1 MKVIIL
7 AAGRGSR
14 LGERTANL
22 PKCMCKLCGRTL
34 LNRCLES
41 LEKGGIK
48 REEIAIV
55 TGYKS
60 EVIRIEGVKYF
71 HNPDWE
77 KTNMFVSLTKASEW
91 LEKEPCIVCYSDVVF
106 SSEVIKR
113 ITQTKEELVVPYFT
127 KYWELWSKR
136 MKNPLDDL
144 ETFKLNS
151 AGQLTEIGLH
161 PEKRVDIQ
169 GQYMGLIKFTPESWA
184 AALETIKHPLP
195 KTVEKLDMTTLLNGM
210 IKDGNT
216 ISTFPNDEMWLECD
230 TGDDIEFYEKE
241 FTDKL

>member
-22 PKCMCKLCGRTL
+22 PKCMCTLCGKTL
-34 LNRCLES
+34 LDRCLES

-48 REEIAIV
+48 RGEIAIV

-60 EVIRIEGVKYF
+60 EVIKIEGAKYF

-91 LEKEPCIVCYSDVVF
+91 LQKEPCIVCYSDVVF

-113 ITQTKEELVVPYFT
+113 ITRTKEELVVPYFT

-136 MKNPLDDL
+136 MDNPLDDL
-144 ETFKLNS
+144 ETFKLDAN
-151 AGQLTEIGLH
+151 GELIEIGLH
-161 PEKRVDIQ
+161 PDKREDIQ
-169 GQYMGLIKFTPESWA
+169 GQYMGLIKFTPESWT

-210 IKDGNT
+210 IKDGNIIT
-216 ISTFPNDEMWLECD
+216 TFPNDEMWLECD

-241 FTDKL
+241 FSDKL